1 MTKLINAIVETY
13 TNTTELYIRTNNL
26 DRFAAADGW
35 KQIDTLQFHA
45 ERKLKREIQDLEFWI
60 PRQSDRE
67 ANAKNWMQ
75 RYRKQYNGD
84 EISTTNLQSSVAQYK
99 AEAFALSVMQAELAA
114 AQAAYKELNG
124 GTYTSVEDKAD
135 AELPEELASMLAEID
150 ALEAANSEPPAKK
163 RKRAG

>member
-1 MTKLINAIVETY
+1 MTNLINAIVETY
-13 TNTTELYIRTNNL
+13 TNTTELYIRENNTTGKE
-26 DRFAAADGW
+26 DGW
-35 KQIDTLQFHA
+35 RFVDTLRFHA

-75 RYRKQYNGD
+75 KYRKQYNGD

-150 ALEAANSEPPAKK
+150 ALDAANSEPPAKK

>member
-35 KQIDTLQFHA
+35 KQVDTLQFHA

-67 ANAKNWMQ
+67 ANAKRWAQ
-75 RYRKQYNGD
+75 KYRSQYTGD
-84 EISTTNLQSSVAQYK
+84 EISTTNLKSSVAQWE
-99 AEAFALSVMQAELAA
+99 AESFGLRVMREDLAA
-114 AQAAYKELNG
+114 AQAAYLEMTGVK
-124 GTYTSVEDKAD
+124 YTSIESKPD
-135 AELPEELASMLAEID
+135 AEIPEDIAATLAAMD
-150 ALEAANSEPPAKK
+150 AMGAANDENVKRRYKK
-163 RKRAG
+163 KA

>member
-13 TNTTELYIRTNNL
+13 TNTTELYIRENNTTGKE
-26 DRFAAADGW
+26 DGW
-35 KQIDTLQFHA
+35 RFVDTLRFHA

-75 RYRKQYNGD
+75 KYRKQYNGD

-163 RKRAG
+163 HKRAG

>member
-13 TNTTELYIRTNNL
+13 TNTTELYIRENNTTGKE
-26 DRFAAADGW
+26 DGW
-35 KQIDTLQFHA
+35 RFVDTLRFHA

-75 RYRKQYNGD
+75 KYRKQYNGD

-150 ALEAANSEPPAKK
+150 ALEAANDKPKAK
-163 RKRAG
+163 RKTA

>member
-1 MTKLINAIVETY
+1 MTNLINAIVETY
-13 TNTTELYIRTNNL
+13 TNTTELYIRENNTTGKE
-26 DRFAAADGW
+26 DGW
-35 KQIDTLQFHA
+35 RCVDTLRFNA
-45 ERKLKREIQDLEFWI
+45 ERKLKRGIQDLEFWI

-67 ANAKNWMQ
+67 ANAKRWAQ
-75 RYRKQYNGD
+75 KYRSQYTGD

-150 ALEAANSEPPAKK
+150 ALEAANDKPKAK
-163 RKRAG
+163 RKTA

>member
-13 TNTTELYIRTNNL
+13 TNTTELYIRENNTTGKE
-26 DRFAAADGW
+26 DGW
-35 KQIDTLQFHA
+35 RFVDTLRFHA

-75 RYRKQYNGD
+75 KYRKQYNGD

-99 AEAFALSVMQAELAA
+99 AEAFALSVMKAELAA

-150 ALEAANSEPPAKK
+150 ALDAANDKPKAK
-163 RKRAG
+163 RKTA